1 MARMIE
7 LMRQSAVP
15 ANVMRSAARG
25 ALALPPAEMIEILV
39 YLATNP
45 VFAEQAKMTLAGWDE
60 TSSLLVAGDPHA
72 PKEVLEYLVA
82 PQNRRPRLIPTLL
95 ENPSIEERHLLDM
108 AQTES
113 RELVDMLLASQ
124 RVRKSP
130 HVLHA
135 LATNPHLTPDEAEK
149 LAQALHEL
157 EGTAEAAASEPA
169 VAPAVIEALDEE
181 TTKYLVE
188 HAAEIAAEEGK
199 SFSLVGAHEDRE
211 EAAVIAAATSAAPA
225 APEGVPAVPAAAAPA
240 PAPAAEGAAAAT
252 AVATQKVVAQKPPEE
267 RERIS
272 VIQKIARLTVGER
285 VQLAM
290 KGSKDERFVLIRD
303 GSKVVSSAVLESPKV
318 SDAEIETFAAMK
330 NVQESVLRGITM
342 KRKFMKNYA
351 VIRALVNNPRLP
363 LDLGLS
369 LMNHLLVNDLKVL
382 SMNKN
387 ISETLRK
394 MALKTYKQKSAP
406 PGSRPQG

>member
-1 MARMIE
+1 MPRMIE
-7 LMRQSAVP
+7 LIRQSAVP
-15 ANVMRSAARG
+15 ANVMRTAARG
-25 ALALPPAEMIEILV
+25 ALALPPPEMIEILV
-39 YLATNP
+39 YLTTNP

-60 TSSLLVAGDPHA
+60 ASSLMVASDPST
-72 PKEVLEYLVA
+72 PKEVLEYMVA
-82 PQNRRPRLIPTLL
+82 AQNRRPRLIPTLV
-95 ENPSIEERHLLDM
+95 ENSGVEEKYLLDM

-113 RELVDMLLASQ
+113 RELVDMLLASK

-130 HVLHA
+130 HVLQA
-135 LATNPHLTPDEAEK
+135 LATNPHLSPEEASKVRELLQALGEEVVVPVVTAESSAEAE
-149 LAQALHEL
+149 
-157 EGTAEAAASEPA
+157 EAAKKFLA
-169 VAPAVIEALDEE
+169 
-181 TTKYLVE
+181 E

-199 SFSLVGAHEDRE
+199 KFTLVGAQENHE
-211 EAAVIAAATSAAPA
+211 EAAVIAAVTGAAPV
-225 APEGVPAVPAAAAPA
+225 APEGGGTA
-240 PAPAAEGAAAAT
+240 PAPAAEAAAT
-252 AVATQKVVAQKPPEE
+252 ATAVAVEKVAAQQPPPE

-272 VIQKIARLTVGER
+272 TIQKIARLTVGER

-290 KGSKDERFVLIRD
+290 KGTKDERFVLIRD

-351 VIRALVNNPRLP
+351 VIRCLANNPRLP

-369 LMNHLLVNDLKVL
+369 LINHLLVNDLKVL

-394 MALKTYKQKSAP
+394 LALKTYKQKSAP
-406 PGSRPQG
+406 PGSKKSD